1 MEDATQITTASA
13 ADMILAKQL
22 TEFRGVECVAHTVH
36 LLEYDATNGSPIK
49 AIVDGMKKIVT
60 FFKQSTTAK
69 DKCVPPRWD
78 SDYLMIERFLELSED
93 FGKEVHTQRFQA
105 NVEIEAVGGCF

>member
-1 MEDATQITTASA
+1 
-13 ADMILAKQL
+13 MILAKQL
-22 TEFRGVECVAHTVH
+22 TEFRGVECVAHTIH
-36 LLEYDATNGSPIK
+36 LLEYDETNGSPIK

-69 DKCVPPRWD
+69 DKCVPSRWD